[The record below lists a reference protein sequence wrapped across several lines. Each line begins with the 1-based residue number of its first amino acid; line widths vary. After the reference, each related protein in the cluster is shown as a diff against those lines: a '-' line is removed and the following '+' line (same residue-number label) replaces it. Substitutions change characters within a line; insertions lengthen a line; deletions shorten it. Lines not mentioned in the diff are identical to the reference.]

1 MSDCNKLNHHYV
13 DDPSHP
19 CGGYW
24 APNKGTSGGAT
35 LVSTAGAPS
44 TVATVLVTFDASAE
58 MPADITSSVNVS
70 ADRIKIDVA
79 AISAACSRAQCIFHS
94 EDGQTTCIGAV
105 ITVNAADD
113 NTANSNLTQTDVT
126 GGSTASAGKS
136 DTVVISPS
144 GPEVE
149 FKTSSAITRIDLI
162 GIPGRAV
169 LGKAYVEVRL
179 IG

>member
-1 MSDCNKLNHHYV
+1 MSGNVSNHIWV
-13 DDPSHP
+13 EDSTKPL
-19 CGGYW
+19 GGYW
-24 APNKGTSGGAT
+24 ARARGLSTGAA

-44 TVATVLVTFDASAE
+44 PVATVLVTFDAAAD

-79 AISAACSRAQCIFHS
+79 AISATCSRAQCIFHS

-136 DTVVISPS
+136 DTVVISQS
-144 GPEVE
+144 KPEVE
-149 FKTSSAITRIDLI
+149 FKTSSVITRIDLI

-169 LGKAYVEVRL
+169 SGKAYVEVRL